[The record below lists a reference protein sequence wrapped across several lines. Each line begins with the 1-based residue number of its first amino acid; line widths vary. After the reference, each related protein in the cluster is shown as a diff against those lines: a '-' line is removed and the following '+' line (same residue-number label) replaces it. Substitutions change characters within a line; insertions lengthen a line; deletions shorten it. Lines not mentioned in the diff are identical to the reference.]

1 MHAGQRPKLERYG
14 EVLFLVVRSA
24 RYIDESEEVEF
35 SEFHILVRG
44 RAVAVLCQDH
54 RWIDGTDGTAN
65 IVDTDGGGA
74 LASTGVQVGA
84 LVGTA
89 VLLVASGC
97 WFVVVTRRR
106 AEGEGRI

>member
-44 RAVAVLCQDH
+44 RAVAVLCQSH
-54 RWIDGTDGTAN
+54 RWIDGTDGT
-65 IVDTDGGGA
+65 D
-74 LASTGVQVGA
+74 
-84 LVGTA
+84 GTA
-89 VLLVASGC
+89 VTGERATTPDRRESTLLADQEAAAP
-97 WFVVVTRRR
+97 RP
-106 AEGEGRI
+106 